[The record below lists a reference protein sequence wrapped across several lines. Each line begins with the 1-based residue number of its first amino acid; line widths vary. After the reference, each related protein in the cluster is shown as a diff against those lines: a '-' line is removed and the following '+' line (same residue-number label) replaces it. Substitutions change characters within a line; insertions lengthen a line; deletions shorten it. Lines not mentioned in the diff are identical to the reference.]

1 MTNYPSLVRRFPVCF
16 GLILFCLVLTA
27 SADEPR
33 QWTSRDES
41 ATLTAR
47 FLRQSGEDVT
57 LILPNGRSQVVKR
70 DFLSE
75 PDLAWIDA
83 TVAEQTQETQ
93 MAAAGAK
100 ATAKIPSALKGRLI
114 DADGKPANLE
124 NASGLVP
131 KYYLFY
137 YSASWC
143 GPCVA
148 FTPELVRFYN
158 RMKASNPELVV
169 VLVPNDKSGDAA
181 LAYMKK
187 SRMSFP
193 GVEFDKLSRSEIPKN
208 PGNTIPALRLTDENG
223 TDLLT
228 TIDTPNNKF
237 LDEAKKLVT
246 TKSEI

>member
-1 MTNYPSLVRRFPVCF
+1 MTNYPPLVRRFPVCM

-33 QWTSRDES
+33 QWTSRDGS

-47 FLRQSGEDVT
+47 FFRQSGDDVT
-57 LILPNGRSQVVKR
+57 LILPNGRSQIVKR

-75 PDLAWIDA
+75 ADIAWIDT
-83 TVAEQTQETQ
+83 TVAEQTQEDQ
-93 MAAAGAK
+93 MASAGAK
-100 ATAKIPSALKGRLI
+100 ATAKIPSALKGQLV
-114 DADGKPANLE
+114 DADGKPTNLE
-124 NASGLVP
+124 NAAGLVP

-158 RMKASNPELVV
+158 RMKASNPELIV
-169 VLVPNDKSGDAA
+169 VLVSNDKSGDDA

-187 SRMSFP
+187 ARMSFP
-193 GVEFDKLSRSEIPKN
+193 GVEYEKLSRSGIPRN
-208 PGNTIPALRLTDENG
+208 PGNSIPALRLTDENG

-228 TIDTPNNKF
+228 TTETSRDQF
-237 LDEAKKLVT
+237 LDEAKKLIT
-246 TKSEI
+246 AKSEI

>member
-1 MTNYPSLVRRFPVCF
+1 MKNYSPITCPFPVCI

-33 QWTSRDES
+33 QWTSRDGS

-47 FLRQSGEDVT
+47 FFRQSGDNVT

-75 PDLAWIDA
+75 ADIAWIDA
-83 TVAEQTQETQ
+83 SAAEQTQEEQ
-93 MAAAGAK
+93 MASAGAK

-124 NASGLVP
+124 NAAGFVP

-158 RMKASNPELVV
+158 RMEASNPELIV
-169 VLVPNDKSGDAA
+169 VLVSNDKSGDDA
-181 LAYMKK
+181 LAYMKNA
-187 SRMSFP
+187 RMPFP
-193 GVEFDKLSRSEIPKN
+193 GVEYDKLSRSGIPGN
-208 PGNTIPALRLTDENG
+208 PGNSIPALRLTDENG
-223 TDLLT
+223 TDILT
-228 TIDTPNNKF
+228 TTGTSRDQF
-237 LDEAKKLVT
+237 LEEAKKLIT
-246 TKSEI
+246 AKSEI